1 MAAPSR
7 HRRIATEEAFVI
19 PEVLNPMRDRA
30 AAEAYDPDLY
40 FWSRAREGS
49 PLERRLLDMDEER
62 LAIMDEHGVDVQLI
76 SLASTG
82 VQMYDPAT
90 ATSLAALANDR
101 LAEAIARHPARY
113 AGLAAFAPQDPAGAA
128 REIERAMTALGMN
141 GLLVNSHTNGEYLD
155 DPKYWP
161 ILEAAEALGAPL
173 YIHPRA
179 PSPAMVAPYLSYT
192 LEHAIWGFQAE
203 TGLHAVRLIV
213 GGIFDRFPK
222 LKVILGHMG
231 EGVPYWLT
239 RIDQMHAAFQ
249 APERPKLERKPSD
262 YFLRNFAITT
272 SGMNTPAA
280 VRYCLEVLGSER
292 IMFAIDYPFCDTAEA
307 VAAMDAIEMSEADKA
322 NIYHRT
328 AERIFA
334 IPPATA

>member
-1 MAAPSR
+1 
-7 HRRIATEEAFVI
+7 
-19 PEVLNPMRDRA
+19 
-30 AAEAYDPDLY
+30 
-40 FWSRAREGS
+40 
-49 PLERRLLDMDEER
+49 
-62 LAIMDEHGVDVQLI
+62 
-76 SLASTG
+76 
-82 VQMYDPAT
+82 
-90 ATSLAALANDR
+90 
-101 LAEAIARHPARY
+101 
-113 AGLAAFAPQDPAGAA
+113 
-128 REIERAMTALGMN
+128 
-141 GLLVNSHTNGEYLD
+141 
-155 DPKYWP
+155 
-161 ILEAAEALGAPL
+161 
-173 YIHPRA
+173 
-179 PSPAMVAPYLSYT
+179 MVAPYLSYT

-249 APERPKLERKPSD
+249 APERPKLEMKPSD